1 MSGPILRVASLDH
14 VRCFV
19 AVGRR
24 MSITLAAEDLCLTQ
38 SAVSRQVLALEEA
51 LGVSLLKRGY
61 RAISFTP
68 EGEQLF
74 RVADNAVQQIQ
85 DAFSSLTAQRERWPI
100 TITASIGVTALW
112 LLPRLGDF
120 QQQYPNIDIR
130 LAADNK
136 LLDMKAKGADLAIRY
151 CSEKDAPKGALRL
164 FGEAVIPVAH
174 PSLRVGNLSATG
186 VIQKQVLLE
195 FDDPRRPWLQW
206 GDRLKILGL
215 DQNRPKAT
223 LHFNQY
229 DQVIQAALVGQGI
242 ALGRLALIEPMLA
255 DGRLVALNEDLEEQP
270 QGYAYWLIYSDSTE
284 NHDLQAVI
292 SWVKSEADKVKSLV
306 DSSEHID
313 QSEDTKQTSS

>member
-1 MSGPILRVASLDH
+1 MPGPISRLASLDH

-38 SAVSRQVLALEEA
+38 SAVSRQILSLEEA

-61 RAISFTP
+61 RTISFTP

-74 RVADNAVQQIQ
+74 RVADNAVQQLQ
-85 DAFSSLTAQRERWPI
+85 DAFTGLVALRERRPI

-120 QQQYPNIDIR
+120 QQQHPNIDIR

-136 LLDMKAKGADLAIRY
+136 LLDMKSKGADLAIRY
-151 CSEKDAPKGALRL
+151 CSEKDAPDHALRL

-174 PSLRVGNLSATG
+174 PSLSIGNLSAPG
-186 VIQKQVLLE
+186 VMEKQVLLE
-195 FDDPRRPWLQW
+195 FDDPHRPWLQW
-206 GDRLKILGL
+206 SDRLKVLGL
-215 DQNRPKAT
+215 DQKRPKAT

-255 DGRLVALNEDLEEQP
+255 DGRLVALDEDREEQP
-270 QGYAYWLIYSDSTE
+270 KGYAYWLIHADE
-284 NHDLQAVI
+284 AKNEDLQAVI
-292 SWVKSEADKVKSLV
+292 AWVRSEADRVKSL
-306 DSSEHID
+306 ID
-313 QSEDTKQTSS
+313 TEEEPHEILEEG